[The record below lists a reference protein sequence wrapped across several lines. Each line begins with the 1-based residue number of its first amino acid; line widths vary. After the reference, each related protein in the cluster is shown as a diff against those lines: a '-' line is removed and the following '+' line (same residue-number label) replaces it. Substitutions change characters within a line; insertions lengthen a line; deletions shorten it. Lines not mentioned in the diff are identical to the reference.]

1 MENAINDWKE
11 EYEMSEIQIVLL
23 KSIFKR
29 KIENPTKDI
38 VLNEKEIKMIGSED
52 EEGLSESRI
61 HLKNLELRGSYKI
74 YYFAYYKIML
84 CK

>member
-1 MENAINDWKE
+1 VENAINEWEE

-61 HLKNLELRGSYKI
+61 SFEELLFY
-74 YYFAYYKIML
+74 L
-84 CK
+84 L